1 MVRQRYTDYNNDS
14 IFKCPQEDNIQRE
27 GVISFR
33 EEAQLIKRASVNLN
47 NYDFSNEVIEPDYNQ
62 KETLDII
69 GEKKE
74 LDKMIKNNKKEYEK
88 EKKILEDKITEEHN
102 KYLELQ
108 YQQSQRPPEKITQQ

>member
-1 MVRQRYTDYNNDS
+1 MVRQRYKDYQVDS
-14 IFKCPQEDNIQRE
+14 IFKCPQGDNIQRE

-33 EEAQLIKRASVNLN
+33 EEAQLIKRASTNMA
-47 NYDFSNEVIEPDYNQ
+47 NYVIPEEAIEPEYNQ

-88 EKKILEDKITEEHN
+88 EKDIVKNKIKEFENELRMQQTPSQHLEK
-102 KYLELQ
+102 
-108 YQQSQRPPEKITQQ
+108 TQQ

>member
-14 IFKCPQEDNIQRE
+14 IFKCPQGDNIQRE

-33 EEAQLIKRASVNLN
+33 EEAQLIKRASVNMS
-47 NYDFSNEVIEPDYNQ
+47 NYDFSDELIEPDYNQ

-74 LDKMIKNNKKEYEK
+74 LDKMIKNNKKEFQKEK
-88 EKKILEDKITEEHN
+88 EELERKAKEFIEQNRVQQTKTE
-102 KYLELQ
+102 Q
-108 YQQSQRPPEKITQQ
+108 

>member
-1 MVRQRYTDYNNDS
+1 MVRQRYQDYNSDS

-33 EEAQLIKRASVNLN
+33 EEAQLIKRASLN
-47 NYDFSNEVIEPDYNQ
+47 MANYDFSEEAVEPEYNQ

-74 LDKMIKNNKKEYEK
+74 MDKIIKSSKKEYQALKKEIKDSINKEYGKMREK
-88 EKKILEDKITEEHN
+88 EMMN
-102 KYLELQ
+102 QLQ
-108 YQQSQRPPEKITQQ
+108 QNYSKPE

>member
-1 MVRQRYTDYNNDS
+1 MVRQRYTDYEADS
-14 IFKCPQEDNIQRE
+14 IFKCPQGDNIQRE

-33 EEAQLIKRASVNLN
+33 EEAQLIKRASTNLA
-47 NYDFSNEVIEPDYNQ
+47 NYDFSEETIEPDYNQ

-88 EKKILEDKITEEHN
+88 EKEIIKNKIKEFEK
-102 KYLELQ
+102 
-108 YQQSQRPPEKITQQ
+108 QQNNTTPDTAI

>member
-1 MVRQRYTDYNNDS
+1 MVRQRYKDYEVNS

-27 GVISFR
+27 GVISFDQ
-33 EEAQLIKRASVNLN
+33 EAQLIKRASVNMN
-47 NYDFSNEVIEPDYNQ
+47 NYVFPEEDLEPDYNQ

-88 EKKILEDKITEEHN
+88 EKKILKDKIAE
-102 KYLELQ
+102 LELQ
-108 YQQSQRPPEKITQQ
+108 YQQLQRPPEKTTQQ

>member
-1 MVRQRYTDYNNDS
+1 MVRQRYTDYEVNS
-14 IFKCPQEDNIQRE
+14 IFVCPQEDNIQRE

-33 EEAQLIKRASVNLN
+33 EEAQLIKRASTNMA
-47 NYDFSNEVIEPDYNQ
+47 NYDYSSEAFEEDYNQ

-88 EKKILEDKITEEHN
+88 EKAELERKAREFVEQNKEQNKQVKTE
-102 KYLELQ
+102 
-108 YQQSQRPPEKITQQ
+108 

>member
-14 IFKCPQEDNIQRE
+14 VFKCPQGDNIQRE

-33 EEAQLIKRASVNLN
+33 EEAQLIKRASINMS
-47 NYDFSNEVIEPDYNQ
+47 NYDFSDEAIEPDYNQ

-88 EKKILEDKITEEHN
+88 EKKILEDK
-102 KYLELQ
+102 YMELQ
-108 YQQSQRPPEKITQQ
+108 YQQLQRPPEKTTQQ